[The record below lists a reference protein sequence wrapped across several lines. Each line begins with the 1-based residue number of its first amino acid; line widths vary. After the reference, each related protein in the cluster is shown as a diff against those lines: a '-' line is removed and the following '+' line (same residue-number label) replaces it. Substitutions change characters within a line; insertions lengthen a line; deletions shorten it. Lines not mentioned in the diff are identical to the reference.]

1 MKNTKVKIFIEEL
14 LFNIVETIVIF
25 MIGLIFKLDYN
36 YIITLM
42 LIFFFTRLFCGKPK
56 HYKKAY
62 NCFIWSAL
70 TFTSVYLLTDLH
82 IIVTILLTIFT
93 GYIATGRAD
102 IKDMFMWKGNNSK
115 YSALID
121 FIALSPNNSI
131 ILEHE
136 EYWRKNYPIRFE
148 IFRLFFRERK
158 TYEEI
163 IEIKNLEDSK
173 LIQKECKSIYDILE
187 KPLGLPSLDQ

>member
-1 MKNTKVKIFIEEL
+1 MKKEMKNFIKVL
-14 LFNIVETIVIF
+14 LFNIVETIIIF
-25 MIGLIFKLDYN
+25 MIGLIFKLEPN

-42 LIFFFTRLFCGKPK
+42 ITFFLTRIVCGQPK

-62 NCFIWSAL
+62 QCFVWSTL
-70 TFTSVYLLTDLH
+70 TFTSVYALTNLN
-82 IIVTILLTIFT
+82 IIVVILLTIFT
-93 GYIATGRAD
+93 GYIATGKAD
-102 IKDMFMWKGNNSK
+102 IRDIFMWKGNNSK

-121 FIALSPNNSI
+121 FISLSPNNSI

-163 IEIKNLEDSK
+163 MEIKDLEDSK

-187 KPLGLPSLDQ
+187 KPLGLPPLD